1 MQKPCSA
8 AASLLRFIIIS
19 DSADSSSQAPNSL
32 IPLLITPPECLSNT
46 HVTSLKAEHWL
57 QVPYYD
63 YALDLI
69 LDTESPSNEILN
81 EEQHELVEGA
91 AEMLYGLV
99 HVRYILTARGMA
111 AMFQK
116 YKAAEFGRCPRVSC
130 DGQSCL
136 PVGTSD
142 VPRSATVK
150 LFCPKCEDI
159 YFPRSKYQVRTNR
172 CIPTHRL
179 LRRSI

>member
-1 MQKPCSA
+1 MA
-8 AASLLRFIIIS
+8 ALLS
-19 DSADSSSQAPNSL
+19 YTWP
-32 IPLLITPPECLSNT
+32 
-46 HVTSLKAEHWL
+46 WL

-69 LDTESPSNEILN
+69 LDTESPSNEILT

-91 AEMLYGLV
+91 AEMLYGLI
-99 HVRYILTARGMA
+99 HVRFILTARGMA

-130 DGQSCL
+130 GQQSCL

-142 VPRSATVK
+142 LPRSATVK

-159 YFPRSKYQVRTNR
+159 YFPRSKYQVRGLHADGTF
-172 CIPTHRL
+172 
-179 LRRSI
+179 S